1 MIKPN
6 DFERKLINPSCNL
19 QTIAQ
24 GLARIG
30 RFGGRGR
37 YYYPVLAHSF
47 VVGDLMEPAER
58 IYGYLHDMT
67 DILMGDVGKP
77 FKTDDQKIM
86 EGAVHMYM
94 LEQMG
99 IPYPS
104 NDVIYKIRE
113 IDREAAIAEAF
124 LLELWEVIEIE
135 GNPDMESAV
144 FVNTCYWAGCSPGS
158 WLSSGFPA
166 LFIQYCR
173 TAVDAMK
180 PWPSKKAGS
189 E

>member
-1 MIKPN
+1 M
-6 DFERKLINPSCNL
+6 
-19 QTIAQ
+19 
-24 GLARIG
+24 ARIG

-135 GNPDMESAV
+135 GNPDTESAV
-144 FVNTCYWAGCSPGS
+144 YADTCYWMNVSIGRWFSKNTLGS
-158 WLSSGFPA
+158 FPD
-166 LFIQYCR
+166 LFVKQCR
-173 TAVDAMK
+173 EAIDAMNLGLAK
-180 PWPSKKAGS
+180 RREVNEEKRN
-189 E
+189 